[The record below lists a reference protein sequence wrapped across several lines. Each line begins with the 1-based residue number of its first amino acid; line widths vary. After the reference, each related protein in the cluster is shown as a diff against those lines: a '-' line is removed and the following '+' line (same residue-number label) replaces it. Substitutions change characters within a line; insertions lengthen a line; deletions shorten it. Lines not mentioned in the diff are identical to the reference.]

1 MILQTWHREL
11 ESKKIPIDAFFHKI
25 VMMRERLR
33 VFEERMNTSNMDD
46 EDKVNTQQSITR
58 CYGSMTTFNIL
69 FKEQQHYFS
78 GKKLMEV

>member
-1 MILQTWHREL
+1 
-11 ESKKIPIDAFFHKI
+11 
-25 VMMRERLR
+25 
-33 VFEERMNTSNMDD
+33 MDD